1 MESRFLEYLE
11 RLATDPQEAANFQKN
26 PVAAAQAAGLSQS
39 EADTLKSRDPDAITA
54 TIAVAEQFPKPHL
67 VIVRPLVVIRTG
79 FHASYEDTHQ
89 KVETPDW
96 GD

>member
-1 MESRFLEYLE
+1 MMESRFLEYLE

-54 TIAVAEQFPKPHL
+54 AIAGAGQVPKPL
-67 VIVRPLVVIRTG
+67 LRIIIVRRPVLIRIVT
-79 FHASYEDTHQ
+79 SIQRES
-89 KVETPDW
+89 
-96 GD
+96 